1 MIILSGRLDFQKM
14 DAFLCQ
20 LDIVSAGLAH
30 GATAEEFDPN

>member
-1 MIILSGRLDFQKM
+1 MIVLSGRLDFQKM

-30 GATAEEFDPN
+30 GATTDHES